1 MVKRKSQPII
11 DSESSSDSESGMEQ
25 QLLTKRRKTSRL
37 DSDLEHYSEPETS
50 AVQCKKR
57 GVKHISAS
65 QSKDDESG
73 SSSNSDSEFSDG
85 YDDKMVG
92 DEKDRARL
100 SALSE
105 KEREMEIFE
114 RIEWHDAMKTRW
126 EIERKLKLAKKAD
139 RKVSDSSHSSPEKV
153 PAGSNHCNLKE
164 RSKERKKNVEANR
177 TDNKRNNAMA
187 MLKAKRKG
195 KAKRDEEAYDI
206 CLDDWVSDN
215 EDDKNY
221 DRRSRAGSSSG
232 RGSDSRSSIDE
243 ETWDSKERK
252 PAAISTKEELE
263 KLRISRHK
271 IERSITLPMF
281 NQVVQNCF
289 VRINIGNNNGSPVYR
304 VAEII
309 EVVETGKIYQLGQCR
324 TNKGFRLKHGSQ
336 ERVFRL
342 EFISNQKFSDSEY
355 QNWLSACEATGTALP
370 YADTIEKKQR
380 AFNEAI
386 QYEFKDTD
394 IDKLIKE
401 NNRFRT
407 NPTNYAM
414 KKTQLMMQRDAAQL
428 RGEDELARD
437 LNTQI
442 MELEERAS
450 TLDRNRSSSIG
461 LISYI
466 NDRNRKRNVEDAER
480 AIKEEIWATRGK
492 RIEDPFTRRPTQP
505 RMLFKASNMKKE
517 VSNSQMQAL
526 PAPPPP
532 GRKNK
537 ADETTPVSS
546 ADNNMYSL
554 HDFDIVL
561 DAPLS
566 DGSSNLIPKAV
577 KKPVNKSSLKRS
589 LNLEEYKKRR
599 GFI

>member
-1 MVKRKSQPII
+1 MA
-11 DSESSSDSESGMEQ
+11 
-25 QLLTKRRKTSRL
+25 KRRKTSRL
-37 DSDLEHYSEPETS
+37 DYSGPETS
-50 AVQCKKR
+50 MQCKKR
-57 GVKHISAS
+57 GVKHISS
-65 QSKDDESG
+65 SESKDDESG

-85 YDDKMVG
+85 YDGKMMG

-100 SALSE
+100 STLSE

-114 RIEWHDAMKTRW
+114 RVERHDAMKTRW
-126 EIERKLKLAKKAD
+126 EIERKLKLAKKAE
-139 RKVSDSSHSSPEKV
+139 RTVSDSSHSSPENA
-153 PAGSNHCNLKE
+153 PAGSDYFNLKE
-164 RSKERKKNVEANR
+164 RSKERKKNIEANR
-177 TDNKRNNAMA
+177 TDNKRNNAMT
-187 MLKAKRKG
+187 MLNAKREG
-195 KAKRDEEAYDI
+195 KAKRDKEEDNKVAQTKGNLESIVGGESSHKLKSSDI

-215 EDDKNY
+215 EDDKNC
-221 DRRSRAGSSSG
+221 DRRSRADSSSG

-271 IERSITLPMF
+271 IERFITLPMF

-309 EVVETGKIYQLGQCR
+309 GVVETGKIYQLGNCR

-336 ERVFRL
+336 ERVFQL

-355 QNWLSACEATGTALP
+355 RNWLSACEATGTALP
-370 YADTIEKKQR
+370 YADTIEKKQQ

-401 NNRFRT
+401 NNRFRA

-428 RGEDELARD
+428 RGEDEVARD

-442 MELEERAS
+442 MELEDRAS

-466 NDRNRKRNVEDAER
+466 NDRNRKRNVEDAEK
-480 AIKEEIWATRGK
+480 AIMEEILATRGK

-505 RMLFKASNMKKE
+505 RMSFRASHKKE
-517 VSNSQMQAL
+517 EVPNSQMQA
-526 PAPPPP
+526 PSSAPPP

-537 ADETTPVSS
+537 PDEKKPVVSVE
-546 ADNNMYSL
+546 NNLYSL

-561 DAPLS
+561 DAPPS
-566 DGSSNLIPKAV
+566 DGSVNLIPKAV
-577 KKPVNKSSLKRS
+577 KKPVNKSSFKRS
-589 LNLEEYKKRR
+589 LNLEEYKRRR
-599 GFI
+599 GLM